1 MAEKPAAEKTEQPT
15 PRKLSKVRGKGQAP
29 ASQELMSF
37 ISVLVLV
44 TAITFMASDLMEWF
58 TTIMQEGMSCE
69 ISIFHDNGGFI
80 NFINRRIVDSTLIAC
95 PIFAALCVGSVIGG
109 IIVGGLNFAPGAISL
124 KFDILNPVAG
134 FGKLVNA
141 RSMVKLLASI
151 LKLFFV
157 SIIVWFYL
165 RDKIEMLASLRW
177 VWSATMLTVIA
188 KMILGLCIRIC
199 IALFVIGV
207 ADTIYQKW
215 KFTQD
220 LKMTKQ
226 EVKEERKQSEGLPEV
241 KKRIRQLQFQTVL
254 KRMLQ
259 EVPKA
264 NVVLVNPT
272 HVAVALRYD
281 AKTMDAP
288 IMVAKGA
295 DHLGEKIK
303 EIARAY
309 GIPVIRRPELART
322 IYSTVELGGA
332 IPQTLYIAVAEVL
345 AMIHRLR
352 QRRT

>member
-15 PRKLSKVRGKGQAP
+15 PKKLGKVRGKGQVP

-37 ISVLVLV
+37 ISVLVLI
-44 TAITFMASDLMEWF
+44 TSITFLASDLMQWF
-58 TTIMQEGMSCE
+58 TTTMREGMSCE

-80 NFINRRIVDSTLIAC
+80 NFFNRKIVDSTLLIC

-124 KFDILNPVAG
+124 KFESLNPVAG

-141 RSMVKLLASI
+141 RSMVKLLTSI
-151 LKLFFV
+151 LKFFFV

-165 RDKIEMLASLRW
+165 KDKIEMLASLRW
-177 VWSATMLTVIA
+177 VWSATMLTVIS

-199 IALFVIGV
+199 IALFIIGV

-215 KFTQD
+215 KFTHD

-226 EVKEERKQSEGLPEV
+226 EVKEGHKQSEGLPEV
-241 KKRIRQLQFQTVL
+241 KKRIRQIQFQTSL
-254 KRMLQ
+254 KRMYQ

-281 AKTMDAP
+281 TKTMDAP
-288 IMVAKGA
+288 VMVAKGA
-295 DHLGEKIK
+295 DHLAEKIK

-309 GIPVIRRPELART
+309 GVPVIRRPELART
-322 IYSTVELGGA
+322 IYSTVEPGSA
-332 IPQTLYIAVAEVL
+332 IPQTLYVAVAEVL

-352 QRRT
+352 QKRS